1 MIISTKLSGHQ
12 KTSGNTSTPVPEY
25 WKNLD
30 YNPVK
35 FIQFCSS
42 QYFFS
47 FQHFSTST
55 TIDPTCFLVTL
66 QVSALAPA
74 QRLGQSP
81 ARQGIV
87 IPGIVWDERTILFYK
102 TSSRW
107 FSICICICICICTC
121 IYVYYVYVYM
131 YMYVYICICI
141 YVCIYIHI
149 RHTYGN
155 ITRIH
160 QPKIRPCWKILTT
173 TNHRSSRMVMIILCA
188 CFSKK
193 MVNVQTLTTTP
204 DGVLP

>member
-1 MIISTKLSGHQ
+1 VNLDNLILAPRMIISTKLSGHQ

-55 TIDPTCFLVTL
+55 PIDPTCFLVTL

-107 FSICICICICICTC
+107 FSICICICMYLYMYICILCIC
-121 IYVYYVYVYM
+121 IYVYVCVYM
-131 YMYVYICICI
+131 YMYICVYI
-141 YVCIYIHI
+141 YTHTTYIWKH
-149 RHTYGN
+149 HTN
-155 ITRIH
+155 S
-160 QPKIRPCWKILTT
+160 P
-173 TNHRSSRMVMIILCA
+173 A
-188 CFSKK
+188 
-193 MVNVQTLTTTP
+193 
-204 DGVLP
+204 